1 MGTFFPAATSPD
13 LHTSAHRGHPHRSP
27 SHAASAGC
35 LGGPQALR
43 LWKAEAREHV
53 QAPHLGKVE
62 GWGSADGTPAS
73 APGLHEPLPLG
84 LCRGAGTLSGSWAPS
99 SPWELPAQPSLTSVT
114 STPPRRPALDTP
126 AHPSTCTSPSQSH
139 FGVRVQALAPRWRP
153 VCRSLLCREARPQQH
168 RPPEASR
175 TLTRAHAHAQS
186 HDGISDVRASPQA
199 LPAFSE
205 VPSSP

>member
-1 MGTFFPAATSPD
+1 MPWRPPGPPPLEGRNQGTRPGSPFRQSRGMGQCRRDPGLSSWPPRTPSSRPLPRRRHPVRLVGSKFTVGAPCPALPHVRD
-13 LHTSAHRGHPHRSP
+13 LH
-27 SHAASAGC
+27 
-35 LGGPQALR
+35 
-43 LWKAEAREHV
+43 
-53 QAPHLGKVE
+53 
-62 GWGSADGTPAS
+62 
-73 APGLHEPLPLG
+73 
-84 LCRGAGTLSGSWAPS
+84 
-99 SPWELPAQPSLTSVT
+99 
-114 STPPRRPALDTP
+114 PPRRPALDTP

-139 FGVRVQALAPRWRP
+139 FGVRVQASAPRWRP

-186 HDGISDVRASPQA
+186 HDSISDVRASPQA